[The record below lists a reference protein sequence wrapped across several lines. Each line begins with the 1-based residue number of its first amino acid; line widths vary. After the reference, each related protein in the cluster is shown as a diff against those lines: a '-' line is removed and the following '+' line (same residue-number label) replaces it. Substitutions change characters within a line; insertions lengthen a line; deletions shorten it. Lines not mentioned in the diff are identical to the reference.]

1 MKVLTNGWTWVG
13 LLLAWMAFRPAA
25 PPDVSGELRVCQSVQ
40 AATEAQLLGLGYQ
53 TVMLQSEV
61 ERQRGELVKANQWAA
76 GMRRVVGQLELQC
89 RTVRP

>member
-1 MKVLTNGWTWVG
+1 VNAFRNGWLWAA
-13 LLLAWMAFRPAA
+13 LLGAWIVFRPAA
-25 PPDVSGELRVCQSVQ
+25 PPDVSGELRVCQATQ

-61 ERQRGELVKANQWAA
+61 ERQRGEIVKANQWAA

-89 RTVRP
+89 RAVRP